1 MFNHNSIKLGTFLHT
16 ITFLRHSQW
25 WSKEKLEEY
34 QLQQLKKLLN
44 HAYTNVPYY
53 TKMFN
58 SLKLKPNNIKSF
70 QDLQILPYLTKEII
84 RNNIDDLKAKIYP
97 EQKFEKSY
105 TGSTT
110 GKPLQF
116 YVEKG
121 EWAAQIVA
129 YGSIQMNW
137 AGRTFFNKCVQISGY
152 IEKPY
157 QYKIFGRALVLSSF
171 HMNDKYLPLFIKK
184 IKKFKPKHILSY
196 PSAITNLAIYIKR
209 NNLEGF
215 SSVKSILCHAE
226 TLYEWQRELLEETFQ
241 CYVHNQY
248 GQTEPTVFGGSCKHS
263 NYIHMFPEFGITE
276 LIGKNGK
283 PVKKEGEIGEIVG
296 TGFHTYI
303 FPFIRYRTGD
313 LGVYTNKKCSCGRNY
328 PLIERIEGRSQEFIV
343 SKSKKLIPLT
353 GVYGLVAKCSQN
365 VNDVQ
370 LYQDTEGE
378 IIINIEKR
386 KGYTFEDSN
395 KIKNNFQK
403 RFGDDFIIK
412 INSVDTI
419 PLTKTGKY
427 QFLNQKLDIDF
438 FQ

>member
-1 MFNHNSIKLGTFLHT
+1 ML
-16 ITFLRHSQW
+16 
-25 WSKEKLEEY
+25 
-34 QLQQLKKLLN
+34 QLKKLLK
-44 HAYTNVPYY
+44 HVYTNVPYY

-58 SLKLKPNNIKSF
+58 RLKLKPNNIKSL
-70 QDLQILPYLTKEII
+70 QDLQLLPFLTKENI
-84 RNNIDDLKAKIYP
+84 RNNINNIKAKNYP
-97 EQKFEKSY
+97 EYKFEKLY

-121 EWAAQIVA
+121 EWEAQILA

-137 AGRTFFNKCVQISGY
+137 AGRSFFNKCIQISGF

-184 IKKFKPKHILSY
+184 IKKFKPKYILSY

-209 NNLEGF
+209 NNLNGF
-215 SSVKSILCHAE
+215 PSVKSILCHAE
-226 TLYEWQRELLEETFQ
+226 TLYEWQKNLLEETFQ

-248 GQTEPTVFGGSCKHS
+248 GQTEPTVFGGTCEHS
-263 NYIHMFPEFGITE
+263 NYIHMFPEYGITE

-283 PVKKEGEIGEIVG
+283 PVKKEGGIGEIVG

-313 LGVYTNKKCSCGRNY
+313 LGIYTTKKCPCERNY
-328 PLIERIEGRSQEFIV
+328 PLIERIEGRTQEFIV

-365 VNDVQ
+365 VNDIQ
-370 LYQDTEGE
+370 LFQDTEGE
-378 IIINIEKR
+378 ILINIEKR
-386 KGYTFEDSN
+386 KGYTAEDTN
-395 KIKNNFQK
+395 IIQKNFQK
-403 RFGDDFIIK
+403 RFGDDFNIK
-412 INSVDTI
+412 INSVDKI
-419 PLTKTGKY
+419 PLTKSGKY
-427 QFLNQKLDIDF
+427 QFLNQQLDVEF
-438 FQ
+438 FH